1 MSKIFK
7 RLVLSTAAVA
17 MLAVPVAQAQ
27 GRQQDT
33 RQGHHYSQQKHQPSF
48 KKQAPKRHSWKRG
61 ERVSDWRS
69 RQAVRDYKRHGLRA
83 PSRGQQWVKVDND
96 YLLVSLATGVILGI
110 TASR

>member
-27 GRQQDT
+27 SRHHDT
-33 RQGHHYSQQKHQPSF
+33 RQDHHASQQRHPVA
-48 KKQAPKRHSWKRG
+48 KKHSWKRG
-61 ERVSDWRS
+61 ERVSDWRKRES
-69 RQAVRDYKRHGLRA
+69 VRDYRRHGLRA
-83 PSRGQQWVKVDND
+83 PGRGQQWVKVDND
-96 YLLVSLATGVILGI
+96 YLLVSLATGVILGV